1 MDGDTLSM
9 TADCLAAA
17 SGSCLTAE
25 QRAMLPSSLAIL
37 KNEHAF
43 SKVFYWGRLQGIQGD
58 YLIAQGLGQA
68 IGDRKEA
75 AIRTGGDL
83 TVAEFFNNL
92 NDIPKQFFRLG
103 FLPTHTTTSPYA
115 PPTLPA
121 HISDR
126 GAPLTAGRTG

>member
-25 QRAMLPSSLAIL
+25 QRAMLPTSLGIL
-37 KNEHAF
+37 KNEHGF
-43 SKVFYWGRLQGIQGD
+43 SKVFYWGRLQGTQGD
-58 YLIAQGLGQA
+58 YHIAQGLGQA
-68 IGDRKEA
+68 IGDKKEA

-92 NDIPKQFFRLG
+92 SDVPKQFFRLG
-103 FLPTHTTTSPYA
+103 CA
-115 PPTLPA
+115 PGPIAPHFA
-121 HISDR
+121 HNARARS
-126 GAPLTAGRTG
+126 